1 MKRGRPKILTTAPN
15 REAVAF
21 CMLDL
26 LTESVVIDEA
36 SRQARLIAEGADI
49 DAVLKNIKKP
59 ARVRTQGTKSTA
71 LPMPRAEKIMA
82 AISRVP
88 RGERIVQSRLAPS
101 IEKAVKELT
110 GNYPLRA
117 RDSIREACKR
127 IAPLV
132 PPGLSAANVKK
143 LYREWCEQKGI
154 AP

>member
-1 MKRGRPKILTTAPN
+1 MKRGRPKILATAPN

-59 ARVRTQGTKSTA
+59 TRVRTQGTKSTY
-71 LPMPRAEKIMA
+71 LPLRSAEMIIA
-82 AISRVP
+82 AISKVP
-88 RGERIVQSRLAPS
+88 RGERIVKNRFAPT
-101 IEKAVKELT
+101 IERDVKALIDK
-110 GNYPLRA
+110 YPARA
-117 RDSIREACKR
+117 RNSIREACKR